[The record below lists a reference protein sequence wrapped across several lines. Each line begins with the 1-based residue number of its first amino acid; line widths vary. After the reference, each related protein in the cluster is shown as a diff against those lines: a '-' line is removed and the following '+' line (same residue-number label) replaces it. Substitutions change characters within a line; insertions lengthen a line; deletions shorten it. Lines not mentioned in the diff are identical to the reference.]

1 MKRYKWTREQAII
14 LLDKLIAENNKEKDK
29 SLYSEG
35 RGDAYAF
42 LKDILQE
49 EI

>member
-1 MKRYKWTREQAII
+1 MKRYKWTREEAII
-14 LLDKLIAENNKEKDK
+14 LLDKLIAENDKEKDK

-49 EI
+49 EL